1 MAMYNNP
8 YMPQYGIQ
16 PSYQPVQQSYSP
28 PTPTQSYPGAI
39 VGVDGE
45 AAARAYQM
53 PAGIPAGVPIAL
65 WDTNGQFIYL
75 KSMNPMGM
83 PNPLQKLTYTREEAQ
98 QPVSMLSGQS
108 GDYVT
113 KADLEKMKKEILEG
127 VKANAEPS
135 V

>member
-8 YMPQYGIQ
+8 YVMPQYGIQ
-16 PSYQPVQQSYSP
+16 PSYQPAQQSYSP
-28 PTPTQSYPGAI
+28 PAQSYPGAI

-83 PNPLQKLTYTREEAQ
+83 PNPIQKLTYTREEAQ
-98 QPVSMLSGQS
+98 QQASMLPGQS

>member
-1 MAMYNNP
+1 MALYNNP

-16 PSYQPVQQSYSP
+16 PSYQPVQQSYTP
-28 PTPTQSYPGAI
+28 PSTQSYPGAI

-83 PNPLQKLTYTREEAQ
+83 PNPLQKLTYTREENQ

-113 KADLEKMKKEILEG
+113 KADLEKLKKEILEG
-127 VKANAEPS
+127 VKANAEPT